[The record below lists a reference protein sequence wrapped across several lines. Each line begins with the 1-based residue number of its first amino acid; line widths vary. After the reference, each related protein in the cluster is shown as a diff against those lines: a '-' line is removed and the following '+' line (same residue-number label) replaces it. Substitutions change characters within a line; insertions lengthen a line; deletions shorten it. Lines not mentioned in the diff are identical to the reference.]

1 LLIPVP
7 KKVTIKVRIPA
18 GIEDGSRLR
27 VGGEGEPGRDGG
39 PRGDLYVYVQVK
51 ADPFFERHEHDLV
64 CKVPVSYAQAA
75 LGAEIEVPTLT
86 GSAKLKIPAGS
97 QPNDLLR
104 MRGLGVPGDH
114 GRAGDQIV
122 VVQITIQIDRK
133 NCSKN
138 SARSKTKPV
147 SRRVFSIA

>member
-1 LLIPVP
+1 
-7 KKVTIKVRIPA
+7 
-18 GIEDGSRLR
+18 
-27 VGGEGEPGRDGG
+27 
-39 PRGDLYVYVQVK
+39 VQVK

-86 GSAKLKIPAGS
+86 GTAKLKIPAGS

-104 MRGLGVPGDH
+104 MRGLGVPNER

-122 VVQITIQIDRK
+122 VVQITIPKRTTDRQK
-133 NCSKN
+133 ELLKELGEIEDKAGEQKSFFDRMK
-138 SARSKTKPV
+138 KL
-147 SRRVFSIA
+147 FE